1 MAQTDVTL
9 ADIAACWRDIT
20 QALIEIVDRV
30 ATASTPAI
38 AWTRP
43 SGELVTDMELRIDIE
58 LRATLARLAP
68 ALPVLSEEIGRLDP
82 APVACAS
89 ELVAILDPI
98 DGTRSLIEQTD
109 AWHCSLAI
117 CECARP
123 KLGVVYQP
131 TRRVIYDST
140 HTQPAPAAAAAAA
153 AAGNGVVALS
163 ASAIRADPGLVA
175 RLEAAQLRPTPV
187 AHAVEK
193 IVCVLD
199 GRADAAIAPARISH
213 PFYSWD
219 IAAAAVI
226 ADAHGLTLRCPS
238 GARLDFGDLEQPL
251 CTGWICA
258 RDERVWTQ
266 IRDTM
271 EDGAR

>member
-1 MAQTDVTL
+1 MAQTDITL
-9 ADIAACWRDIT
+9 ADIAACWQDIT

-30 ATASTPAI
+30 ATASIPAI

-43 SGELVTDMELRIDIE
+43 SGELVTDMELRIDVE

-68 ALPVLSEEIGRLDP
+68 ELPVLSEELGRLDP
-82 APVACAS
+82 APATLAS
-89 ELVAILDPI
+89 ELVAILDPV
-98 DGTRSLIEQTD
+98 DGTRSLIEHTD

-117 CECARP
+117 CERRRP
-123 KLGVVYQP
+123 KLGIVYQP
-131 TRRVIYDST
+131 SRGVIYDST
-140 HTQPAPAAAAAAA
+140 DTHPAPT
-153 AAGNGVVALS
+153 AAGNGRVALS

-199 GRADAAIAPARISH
+199 GRADAAIAPARVGH

-219 IAAAAVI
+219 IAAAAAI

-238 GARLDFGDLEQPL
+238 GARLDLGDLEQPL

-266 IRDTM
+266 IRDTVK
-271 EDGAR
+271 DGAR

>member
-9 ADIAACWRDIT
+9 ADIAALWQDIT
-20 QALIEIVDRV
+20 QALIETVDRV

-43 SGELVTDMELRIDIE
+43 SGELVTDVELRIDIE

-82 APVACAS
+82 ASAAFASDVVA
-89 ELVAILDPI
+89 VLDPI
-98 DGTRSLIEQTD
+98 DGTRSFIEQTD

-117 CECARP
+117 CERRRP
-123 KLGVVYQP
+123 KLGIVYQP

-140 HTQPAPAAAAAAA
+140 HTQSAPAAAAT
-153 AAGNGVVALS
+153 GDGVVALS

-199 GRADAAIAPARISH
+199 GRADAAIAPARVNH

-219 IAAAAVI
+219 IAAAVVI
-226 ADAHGLTLRCPS
+226 ADAHGLMLRCPS
-238 GARLDFGDLEQPL
+238 GARLDLGDLEQPL
-251 CTGWICA
+251 RTGWICA

-266 IRDTM
+266 IRDTV
-271 EDGAR
+271 EDGAP